1 MPVSYSAFQFS
12 YSRTEKRGKQVDLGA
27 SDRDNPISIL
37 PEKPDSSFMG
47 DSFGVAC
54 CDRIC
59 VL

>member
-1 MPVSYSAFQFS
+1 MPVSYSAFLFS
-12 YSRTEKRGKQVDLGA
+12 YSRAQKGEKQVDLGA

-37 PEKPDSSFMG
+37 PEKPDSSFIG

>member
-12 YSRTEKRGKQVDLGA
+12 YSRAQKRGKQVDLGA
-27 SDRDNPISIL
+27 RDWDNPISIQ
-37 PEKPDSSFMG
+37 PEKPDSSFIG

>member
-12 YSRTEKRGKQVDLGA
+12 LLRTEKRGKQVDLGG
-27 SDRDNPISIL
+27 SDRDNPIYIL
-37 PEKPDSSFMG
+37 VQKPDSSFIR

>member
-12 YSRTEKRGKQVDLGA
+12 YSRAQKPGKQVDLGA
-27 SDRDNPISIL
+27 SDRENPISIL
-37 PEKPDSSFMG
+37 PEKPDSSFIG